1 MTPVAIVFNLGLDF
15 EAECG
20 IDLSF
25 IFPRAA
31 FCILNLA
38 MKGFILA
45 DTSEI
50 FRQWK
55 HSVYP
60 KFRVSCNYVSK
71 DSCKI

>member
-1 MTPVAIVFNLGLDF
+1 LTPVAVVFNLALDF

-25 IFPRAA
+25 IFLRAA

-50 FRQWK
+50 VR
-55 HSVYP
+55 
-60 KFRVSCNYVSK
+60 
-71 DSCKI
+71 